1 MNLRVRGSARFAL
14 VMALAC
20 AVAGG
25 AVGGCG
31 PRPRQ
36 IDLARVDGEPAR
48 VAGRLDLPPGF
59 VASVC
64 GFSGRGVW
72 IQARRPGAAAARY
85 FHVTPAILGA
95 APSSCEIV
103 EVEAPPGARPE
114 TAWPGGDDFRAVVG
128 IVDGRFV
135 VYCAT
140 GEDEGNRAFVSCIEG
155 DGHVAWEVEIP
166 AGFMPGLGPDWRHVI
181 AYGNSRDVPMLT
193 VTPEGRCVEIPPLR
207 ISGPVKWYRS
217 GSFVWGRMVAFDAVW
232 DARPN
237 GMVVTTRTCWP
248 SEGKWETVEYAA
260 GGNEMGDALPFRG
273 GVVLVTVEGDAV
285 APVHRPF
292 AGPAGPERSEQPEQS
307 KAPSFR
313 PITLDQRSQSLTAW
327 VAGGH
332 VLWQVYPT
340 ATVSV
345 PEHVILIRVDGPDG
359 NPILSGEIAARGL
372 ARLSPL
378 GNYVCWEDHLRDFKF
393 LRVSDGKLWTYSPD
407 SKDPW
412 AVETARYWWSP
423 NESLIVLTET
433 GQGDGG
439 SVVVLSTD

>member
-1 MNLRVRGSARFAL
+1 MNLRLHAAARFAL
-14 VMALAC
+14 GIALAC

-25 AVGGCG
+25 AVSACA

-36 IDLARVDGEPAR
+36 IDFARLNGEPAR

-95 APSSCEIV
+95 APSSCKIV

-114 TAWPGGDDFRAVVG
+114 TARSGGDDFRAVVG

-135 VYCAT
+135 VYRAA
-140 GEDEGNRAFVSCIEG
+140 GGDEGNRAFVSCIEE

-166 AGFMPGLGPDWRHVI
+166 AGFAPGLGPDWRHVI
-181 AYGNSRDVPMLT
+181 AYGNSRDVPMLS

-207 ISGPVKWYRS
+207 CSDPVKWYRS
-217 GSFVWGRMVAFDAVW
+217 SGFVWGRMVAFDAVW
-232 DARPN
+232 DARPD

-248 SEGKWETVEYAA
+248 SEGKWETAEYAA
-260 GGNEMGDALPFRG
+260 GENEMGDALPFRG
-273 GVVLVTVEGDAV
+273 GVILLTVERDAV
-285 APVHRPF
+285 VPVYRPF
-292 AGPAGPERSEQPEQS
+292 AGPAGPERSQQ
-307 KAPSFR
+307 APSFR
-313 PITLDQRSQSLTAW
+313 PIRLDGHNQCLAAS
-327 VAGGH
+327 VAGGYA
-332 VLWQVYPT
+332 LWQVYPSPL
-340 ATVSV
+340 VNV
-345 PEHVILIRVDGPDG
+345 PEHVVLIRVDGPDG
-359 NPILSGEIAARGL
+359 NTAISEEIAARGL
-372 ARLSPL
+372 AGLSPR
-378 GNYVCWEDHLRDFKF
+378 GSHVCWEDHRQDFKF

-407 SKDPW
+407 SRDPW
-412 AVETARYWWSP
+412 AVGTARYWWSP
-423 NESLIVLTET
+423 DESLIVLTES
-433 GQGDGG
+433 GQGGGG